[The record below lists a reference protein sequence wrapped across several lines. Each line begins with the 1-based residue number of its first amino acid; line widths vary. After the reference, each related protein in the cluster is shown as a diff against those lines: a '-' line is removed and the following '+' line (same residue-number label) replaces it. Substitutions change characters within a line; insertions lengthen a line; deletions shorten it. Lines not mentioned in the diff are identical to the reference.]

1 LKSYLK
7 NGAKLSNQIFYT
19 KYQFELYSNF
29 TFFLNDPINGDQ
41 IRQKE
46 DRNLY
51 GFNSTY
57 EKSVNLFGLKSDTY
71 AGVQLRYDDVND
83 LELSRTKDRSLATE
97 RLKFGDVDEVNLGV
111 FWSQKISV
119 NQNFDITPSLR
130 FDYFDNQYND
140 KLLNQKLKSNSN
152 ILSPKIK
159 FNYRLNDNVQMYSYF
174 GKGFHSNDTR
184 VAVLEN
190 GKKVLPP
197 ALGTDFGGIFKI
209 GKKLILQSA
218 IWYHYCE
225 NLCQN
230 KSTTAH
236 YRSNDS

>member
-130 FDYFDNQYND
+130 FDYFDNQYHD

-159 FNYRLNDNVQMYSYF
+159 FNYRLNDNVQLYSYF
-174 GKGFHSNDTR
+174 GKGFHSNDT
-184 VAVLEN
+184 
-190 GKKVLPP
+190 
-197 ALGTDFGGIFKI
+197 
-209 GKKLILQSA
+209 
-218 IWYHYCE
+218 
-225 NLCQN
+225 
-230 KSTTAH
+230 KSQIEELVF
-236 YRSNDS
+236 YQF